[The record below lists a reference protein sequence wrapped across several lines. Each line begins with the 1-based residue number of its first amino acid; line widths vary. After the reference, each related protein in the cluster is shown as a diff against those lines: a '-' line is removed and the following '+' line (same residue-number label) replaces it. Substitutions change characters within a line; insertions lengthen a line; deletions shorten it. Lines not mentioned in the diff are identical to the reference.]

1 MDIKDLTDNYKNL
14 PSYRFK
20 RKLNELVRKNH
31 KFANLDENNRK
42 VITDLVGKY
51 SDRIRD
57 GRGIS
62 HDTLRREHYNL
73 YQHMDKLGLTKNDL
87 DDIKDIMDV
96 FKK

>member
-1 MDIKDLTDNYKNL
+1 MDTKDLADDYKNL

-20 RKLNELVRKNH
+20 EKLNSLVRKNH
-31 KFANLDENNRK
+31 KFANLDKNNRK
-42 VITDLVGKY
+42 VIVDLVGKY

-62 HDTLRREHYNL
+62 YDALRRESYNL
-73 YQHMDKLGLTKNDL
+73 YQKRGKLGLTRNDL
-87 DDIKDIMDV
+87 DDIKDILGI